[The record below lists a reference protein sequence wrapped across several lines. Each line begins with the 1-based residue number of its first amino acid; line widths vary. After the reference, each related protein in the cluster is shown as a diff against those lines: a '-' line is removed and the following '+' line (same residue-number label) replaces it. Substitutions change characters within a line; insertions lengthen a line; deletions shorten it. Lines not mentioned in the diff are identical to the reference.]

1 MKAFNQTQLDLR
13 DQLVDTLHNAA
24 VLATKLEGDTDAM
37 GIDHNLKAYLPML
50 ARDLLTSRDAVK
62 EITFIRTL
70 KMYLKQALAYGQ
82 KYALDIEMCISAE

>member
-13 DQLVDTLHNAA
+13 DQLVDTLHNPA

-62 EITFIRTL
+62 EITFIRTV
-70 KMYLKQALAYGQ
+70 KM
-82 KYALDIEMCISAE
+82 